1 MNTAGLNCESG
12 PYTCLMSKNNAGVS
26 HTSCVSL
33 PPTILRPSPER
44 PLEISITVSCPG
56 TMGHVAGSANKGERE
71 VEQ

>member
-1 MNTAGLNCESG
+1 M
-12 PYTCLMSKNNAGVS
+12 S

-56 TMGHVAGSANKGERE
+56 TIGHVAGSANKGESE